1 MPVWFENAV
10 SFLFWFALISLLVW
24 IVLLVGRGGFW
35 RADQMLDDG
44 PVTGS
49 DCPPVIAV
57 IPARDE
63 AETIGETVSS
73 LLSQNYPGR
82 LSVIVVDDNSSDG
95 TAAAATGAVNGDPR
109 LRVISG
115 QPLAAGWTGKLWA
128 VSQGVAAANAQLP
141 DDGFLWLTDA
151 DIVHDSGELGRL
163 MAKALDEKRDLV
175 SLMVSLHCETVWEK
189 LLIPAFVFFFQ
200 KLFPF
205 PWVNDP
211 TKPTAAAAG
220 GCMLIRR
227 RALEAIGGIAAI
239 KGQLIDDCALAAAI
253 KKTGGKIWLGLA
265 DRTVSLRRY
274 DRLSEVGQMVAR
286 TAYEQLDNSPL
297 WLLGTLVGMTILYLV
312 PPIASVGGIVT
323 GNPWLLVAGLSAW
336 IGMTFAY
343 WPTVRLYKLAVYWGL
358 ALPPAAFLYTF
369 FTLESAR
376 RTWKGK
382 GGTWKGRSYRN
393 GASGRG

>member
-1 MPVWFENAV
+1 
-10 SFLFWFALISLLVW
+10 LLVW
-24 IVLLVGRGGFW
+24 IVLLVARGDFW
-35 RADQMLDDG
+35 RSDQMLEDG
-44 PVTGS
+44 QVVGR
-49 DCPPVIAV
+49 DCPPVIVV

-63 AETIGETVSS
+63 AETIGDTVSS

-82 LSVIVVDDNSSDG
+82 LSVIVVDDNSRDG
-95 TAAAATGAVNGDPR
+95 TAAAAIEAANGDPR

-115 QPLAAGWTGKLWA
+115 QPLEAGWTGKLWA
-128 VSQGVAAANAQLP
+128 VSQGVEAANAQMP
-141 DDGFLWLTDA
+141 ADGFLWLTDA
-151 DIVHDSGELGRL
+151 DIVHDPDNLQHL
-163 MAKALDEKRDLV
+163 MAKALNEKRDLV
-175 SLMVSLHCETVWEK
+175 SLMVRLHCETVWEK

-211 TKPTAAAAG
+211 AKPTAAAAG
-220 GCMLIRR
+220 GCMLVRR
-227 RALEAIGGIAAI
+227 HALEAIGGIAAI

-253 KKTGGKIWLGLA
+253 KKTGGKIWLGLT

-297 WLLGTLVGMTILYLV
+297 WLLGTLVGMTILYVV
-312 PPIASVGGIVT
+312 PPIAFVVGIFT
-323 GNPWLLVAGLSAW
+323 GNPWTLIAGLSAV

-343 WPTVRLYKLAVYWGL
+343 WPTVRLYKLAAYWGL
-358 ALPPAAFLYTF
+358 ALPPAAFLYTL

-376 RTWKGK
+376 RTWKGE
-382 GGTWKGRSYRN
+382 GGAWKGRSYRN